1 MPDSGKRPTQA
12 GAPGHRNTKN
22 NANDTG
28 SDTLSSTPP
37 QREHKAKERKHAV
50 GHRLHGR
57 VPSTRALQKLKAHAG
72 ERDASKHLRRQTS
85 TPGSPTTPTMEGV
98 DEPKFP
104 RGETTA
110 PTRPSTLRRNK
121 SHGEVK
127 KAKVATAM
135 KRSASH
141 TSISHQSK
149 SSVHFDLA
157 TTNNGEDHDDGWTE
171 ASGSASPSLSRA
183 NSVAGASSGRNSAK
197 PPASA
202 ANSIPPSLAA
212 SPAKA
217 RIDARDWSQHDRTHS
232 APDAHQITSRLLQ
245 RAPSH
250 GAAPKM
256 STISATA
263 MAPGTSATS
272 DLAPSSG
279 SATPH
284 TDSHKS
290 ELISRFKGSGSGT
303 PGDTSPF
310 LQSHHPTSTK
320 KSEATNGTAAQEAD
334 AAAFA
339 LNSRRAKSMSNLKA
353 RGAEPDDSSSDD
365 RALAPRSRKSSTH
378 YIPPQQSRTQQK
390 LWLQRAS
397 SNIEPA
403 QLAPAGALGLGL
415 GGLPVGMGMGMGMGL
430 NVHASPLVGSIGSG
444 YGAEGGAGD
453 PRIRMQ
459 LEKTGS
465 AFMVVRR
472 HQDPI
477 AKSVRRL
484 LVLPGGE
491 KGRRI
496 PGAGR
501 VKAGKGV
508 GLSQSLREGRSR
520 GGLASGSLEDARP
533 GGSFGEGSPVGSVE
547 SAGGDDGLAA
557 ILRGLW
563 EKGPELSSSS

>member
-1 MPDSGKRPTQA
+1 MPDSSKRPTQA
-12 GAPGHRNTKN
+12 GAPGQRNTKT
-22 NANDTG
+22 NATDTG

-37 QREHKAKERKHAV
+37 QREHKAKTKHAV

-72 ERDASKHLRRQTS
+72 DRDASKLLRRQTS

-121 SHGEVK
+121 SHAEVK

-157 TTNNGEDHDDGWTE
+157 NTTTNGEDHDDGWTE
-171 ASGSASPSLSRA
+171 ASASASPSLSRA
-183 NSVAGASSGRNSAK
+183 NSIAGASSGRNSAR
-197 PPASA
+197 
-202 ANSIPPSLAA
+202 PSLAA
-212 SPAKA
+212 SPAKL
-217 RIDARDWSQHDRTHS
+217 RIDARDWSQHERTHS

-256 STISATA
+256 STVSATA
-263 MAPGTSATS
+263 VAPGTSQVS
-272 DLAPSSG
+272 DLAPSPG

-310 LQSHHPTSTK
+310 LQAHHPTSTK
-320 KSEATNGTAAQEAD
+320 KAEAANGATTQEAD
-334 AAAFA
+334 AANFA
-339 LNSRRAKSMSNLKA
+339 LNSRRAKSMSNLKS
-353 RGAEPDDSSSDD
+353 RGIEPEDSSSDD

-415 GGLPVGMGMGMGMGL
+415 GGLPMGMGMGMGIGMGL

-444 YGAEGGAGD
+444 YGPEGGAGD

-496 PGAGR
+496 PGTGR

-520 GGLASGSLEDARP
+520 GGLPSGSLEEGRP
-533 GGSFGEGSPVGSVE
+533 RGSFEEGSPVGSVE
-547 SAGGDDGLAA
+547 SGGGDDGLAA